1 MYLARVLVGEC
12 CKGKK
17 CAMVP
22 DSRQGY
28 ELYDTTVDNMQDRT
42 MFVTYHDAQAYP
54 GYLIKYTKK

>member
-1 MYLARVLVGEC
+1 
-12 CKGKK
+12 
-17 CAMVP
+17 MVP

-28 ELYDTTVDNMQDRT
+28 ELYDTTVDNMQDRA